1 MNTLVVEYKD
11 TRSDALVRARLIAQE
26 LADAAELL
34 KLPREE
40 VTIITSRSASSA
52 EERAILSTQ
61 KEGQP
66 GDLFVNESGQPQKER
81 SPLTVN

>member
-1 MNTLVVEYKD
+1 MNTLIVEYKD
-11 TRSDALVRARLIAQE
+11 RSSKAILRSRLIAQD

-34 KLPREE
+34 QLSREE

-52 EERAILSTQ
+52 EERAILATQ

-66 GDLFVNESGQPQKER
+66 GDLFSEKSGEKVKTAQ
-81 SPLTVN
+81 PLTS